1 MTIQVFPEHA
11 VYPFYLCWFSKCLYI
26 SRCFSELLITKYLV
40 PNFFPKA
47 FSCLCFVTKFTL
59 CPGAEAQFISSIVL
73 KTFLPKFVSSPM
85 KYSQLDKT
93 KTSSLCQSFR
103 EPPGRSKQTYNLLW
117 HNVCSTFSRTKNSH
131 KKLRP

>member
-11 VYPFYLCWFSKCLYI
+11 VYPFYLCWFSKCLDI

-47 FSCLCFVTKFTL
+47 FSCLWFVTKFTL
-59 CPGAEAQFISSIVL
+59 CPRAEAQFISSIVL
-73 KTFLPKFVSSPM
+73 KTFLPKFGSSPM

-93 KTSSLCQSFR
+93 KTSSCVSPLESPQADQNRHTTYFGIMFALLS
-103 EPPGRSKQTYNLLW
+103 PGL
-117 HNVCSTFSRTKNSH
+117 RTHTRN
-131 KKLRP
+131 